1 MTKWSIV
8 WGEEGLMESWGIVYG
23 SLGPLARGTVCESGR
38 PMTRLSSVR
47 GEEATGEVSQDGSLG
62 FS

>member
-1 MTKWSIV
+1 
-8 WGEEGLMESWGIVYG
+8 MESWGTVYG
-23 SLGPLARGTVCESGR
+23 GLGPLARGPVCESRR

-47 GEEATGEVSQDGSLG
+47 GGEATGEVFQDGSLW